1 MADDTDIQTLTQFNL
16 AETDDGY
23 LLEVGGADGQVMRLA
38 ATAEQI
44 DAIIDA
50 LDALLS
56 EDDAAV
62 DAVDEA
68 D

>member
-1 MADDTDIQTLTQFNL
+1 MTDADIQTLTQFNL
-16 AETDDGY
+16 AETDDGF
-23 LLEVGGADGQVMRLA
+23 LLEIGGSDGGLLRLA
-38 ATAEQI
+38 ATPEQI

-62 DAVDEA
+62 DAVDDA

>member
-1 MADDTDIQTLTQFNL
+1 MTDTIQNLSQFSL

-23 LLEVGGADGQVMRLA
+23 LLEITGDAGGSLTLA
-38 ATAEQI
+38 ASPKQI

-56 EDDAAV
+56 DEDDAV
-62 DAVDEA
+62 DDSA

>member
-1 MADDTDIQTLTQFNL
+1 MTDADIQTLTQFNL

-23 LLEVGGADGQVMRLA
+23 LLEIGGDAGGLLRLA
-38 ATAEQI
+38 ATPEQI
-44 DAIIDA
+44 VAILDA

-56 EDDAAV
+56 DDDATIDPV
-62 DAVDEA
+62 EPA

>member
-1 MADDTDIQTLTQFNL
+1 MAADIPTLTQFNL

-23 LLEVGGADGQVMRLA
+23 VLEIGASNGGVMQVQA
-38 ATAEQI
+38 SAEQI
-44 DAIIDA
+44 DAIIEA

-56 EDDAAV
+56 DEDDAV
-62 DAVDEA
+62 DDA

>member
-1 MADDTDIQTLTQFNL
+1 MTDADIQTLTRFNL

-23 LLEVGGADGQVMRLA
+23 LLEIGGDAGGLLRLA
-38 ATAEQI
+38 ATPEQI
-44 DAIIDA
+44 AAILDA

-56 EDDAAV
+56 DDDAAV
-62 DAVDEA
+62 DTVEEA